1 MIATETATDSETA
14 ERRILIADD
23 QKDVLDALQ
32 LLLKAHGYVLETV
45 STPADLLAALAE
57 RQFDLLLMDLNYAR
71 DTTSGREGLDVL
83 GHLQEMPDAP
93 PVVAMTGWAT
103 VGLAVAAMQYGVSD
117 FVEKPG
123 ATRGWWKSWKNRSP
137 WAGSAVNRGGGRIRR
152 GRPGKRPS
160 IIFRNRNAR
169 SPRPRP
175 FRKSSFPAKPLNW
188 RGMKSRVPGSRQAR
202 SAGITSTSSLSAKI
216 LWVCASRTLP
226 GRASPRRF

>member
-1 MIATETATDSETA
+1 MIAAETTIDCETT

-83 GHLQEMPDAP
+83 GHLKEMADAP

-103 VGLAVAAMQYGVSD
+103 VGLAVAAMQHGVTD
-117 FVEKPG
+117 FVEKP
-123 ATRGWWKSWKNRSP
+123 WD
-137 WAGSAVNRGGGRIRR
+137 
-152 GRPGKRPS
+152 
-160 IIFRNRNAR
+160 NAR
-169 SPRPRP
+169 LLQILETQISQGRER
-175 FRKSSFPAKPLNW
+175 RE
-188 RGMKSRVPGSRQAR
+188 AR
-202 SAGITSTSSLSAKI
+202 
-216 LWVCASRTLP
+216 R
-226 GRASPRRF
+226 RASEEKQAQEEALQHLHEQER

>member
-83 GHLQEMPDAP
+83 GHLKRSEEHTSELQSR
-93 PVVAMTGWAT
+93 
-103 VGLAVAAMQYGVSD
+103 SD
-117 FVEKPG
+117 
-123 ATRGWWKSWKNRSP
+123 
-137 WAGSAVNRGGGRIRR
+137 
-152 GRPGKRPS
+152 
-160 IIFRNRNAR
+160 
-169 SPRPRP
+169 
-175 FRKSSFPAKPLNW
+175 L
-188 RGMKSRVPGSRQAR
+188 
-202 SAGITSTSSLSAKI
+202 
-216 LWVCASRTLP
+216 VCRL
-226 GRASPRRF
+226 

>member
-71 DTTSGREGLDVL
+71 DTTSGREGLHVL
-83 GHLQEMPDAP
+83 GRLKEMPDAP

-117 FVEKPG
+117 FVEKPWSNSRLVEILEKQI
-123 ATRGWWKSWKNRSP
+123 AY
-137 WAGSAVNRGGGRIRR
+137 AVLHGRDRQTYGG
-152 GRPGKRPS
+152 PS
-160 IIFRNRNAR
+160 
-169 SPRPRP
+169 
-175 FRKSSFPAKPLNW
+175 
-188 RGMKSRVPGSRQAR
+188 GHGYH
-202 SAGITSTSSLSAKI
+202 
-216 LWVCASRTLP
+216 
-226 GRASPRRF
+226 

>member
-83 GHLQEMPDAP
+83 GHLKEMPDAP

-117 FVEKPG
+117 FVEKPWSNSRLVEILEKQI
-123 ATRGWWKSWKNRSP
+123 AL
-137 WAGSAVNRGGGRIRR
+137 GRERR
-152 GRPGKRPS
+152 E
-160 IIFRNRNAR
+160 
-169 SPRPRP
+169 
-175 FRKSSFPAKPLNW
+175 
-188 RGMKSRVPGSRQAR
+188 SRRRANQERQAR
-202 SAGITSTSSLSAKI
+202 GAFDVQLAGG
-216 LWVCASRTLP
+216 CSRAFFAVL
-226 GRASPRRF
+226 AA